1 MKGGTRSGGP
11 NRAPVLRFTLHVP
24 PFTPHPAPEDLPI
37 PTILIASFLEPELV
51 ARIAAAEP
59 STRVLSRPD
68 LVPVPRFAADHIGG
82 KLVRTAEQEREWRA
96 LLAEADILF
105 DFDWT
110 HLAELPD
117 LAPQLRWIQASS
129 SGIGPLVA
137 KHRYQERLPETIIT
151 RASGIHA
158 QPMSEFC
165 LMAMLMHV
173 RRHDLMVSQ
182 QRERRWE
189 RFAGT
194 DLRDRTVVIV
204 GLGAIGS
211 ELARLCT
218 ALGMRVV
225 GVGRSASR
233 ERYPDVPLDAY
244 HPVSALDA
252 ILPEAE
258 YLVLVVPH
266 TAETEGLIGAAQ
278 LARLPQGAVLI
289 NIGRGALVDEP
300 ALVDALQRGHLGAA
314 ALDVFATEPLPADS
328 PLWAMPN
335 VLVSPHS
342 ASTSDRENE
351 RLVDLFLENLRRW
364 RAGEGMVNV
373 VM

>member
-1 MKGGTRSGGP
+1 
-11 NRAPVLRFTLHVP
+11 
-24 PFTPHPAPEDLPI
+24 
-37 PTILIASFLEPELV
+37 LIASYLEPHLV
-51 ARIAAAEP
+51 DRIAAAEP
-59 STRVLSRPD
+59 SARVVYRPD
-68 LVPVPRFAADHIGG
+68 LIPAPRYAADHVGG
-82 KLVRTAEQEREWRA
+82 AFERTAEQEREWRG

-137 KHRYQERLPETIIT
+137 KHRYHERMPETVIT

-158 QPMSEFC
+158 QPLSEFC
-165 LMAMLMHV
+165 LMVMMMHA
-173 RRHDLMVSQ
+173 RRHDLMAAQ
-182 QRERRWE
+182 QLERRWE

-194 DLRDRTVVIV
+194 DLRGRTVAIV

-211 ELARLCT
+211 ELARLSS

-225 GVGRSASR
+225 GVGRTPTR
-233 ERYPDVPLDAY
+233 ERYPDAVLDAY
-244 HPVSALDA
+244 HPVGMLDA
-252 ILPEAE
+252 VLPEAE

-266 TAETEGLIGAAQ
+266 TPGTEQLIGAPQ
-278 LARLPQGAVLI
+278 LARLPRGAVLI

-300 ALVDALQRGHLGAA
+300 ALIASLQSGHLGGA
-314 ALDVFATEPLPADS
+314 ALDVFAEEPLPADS
-328 PLWAMPN
+328 PLWTMPN

-351 RLVDLFLENLRRW
+351 RLVELFVENLGRW
-364 RAGEGMVNV
+364 GRGEEMVNV
-373 VM
+373 LEKVVGRKS